1 MAQERKVCTS
11 GVSIIAAACAC
22 VGSLLVVA
30 NGAVAEKLRVGIN
43 LTTIETLP
51 IYLVETE
58 PAGAGIALSGGAIP
72 ALTAGNVDVVTNAE
86 TQAILRSTANPEIRV
101 ILTVAEYGYR
111 IVARRSA
118 GVRTA
123 VDLRGKKI
131 ATSLNSSAHFYIV
144 KTLRNVGLSEADIT
158 VVGMTPPEMPAALAR
173 GDVDAVSIWE
183 PAAEQSARA
192 LGLDAVILQGPD
204 YRERFNLNT
213 TATILADPTKRAAV
227 TDLLRAIIRTSL
239 RVREHAGEVQPV
251 IAAKL
256 GLPQEIVAATWGL
269 FRFPASIPDDLL
281 ESMVEQEP
289 WMAKNQNRPPR
300 PREAIAALIDA
311 SVWREAQGEPA
322 AKSDLPHR

>member
-1 MAQERKVCTS
+1 MAQERKVRTS
-11 GVSIIAAACAC
+11 GVSIAAAACAC
-22 VGSLLVVA
+22 MASVLVVVD
-30 NGAVAEKLRVGIN
+30 GAVAEKLRVGVN

-51 IYLVETE
+51 IYLVESE

-123 VDLRGKKI
+123 MDLRGKKI

-144 KTLRNVGLSEADIT
+144 KTLRNVGLSEADVT

-192 LGLDAVILQGPD
+192 LGLDAMILQGPD

-213 TATILADPTKRAAV
+213 TVRSWPTPPSVRPSRISCVQSSVRRFGSASAGRRCSRSSPQSLACRKRSWRRHGDSSGFRHRSRTISWRAWSN
-227 TDLLRAIIRTSL
+227 RNRGWRRT
-239 RVREHAGEVQPV
+239 RT
-251 IAAKL
+251 
-256 GLPQEIVAATWGL
+256 GLPGPE
-269 FRFPASIPDDLL
+269 R
-281 ESMVEQEP
+281 
-289 WMAKNQNRPPR
+289 R
-300 PREAIAALIDA
+300 
-311 SVWREAQGEPA
+311 
-322 AKSDLPHR
+322 LPH

>member
-1 MAQERKVCTS
+1 MAQKRKSRTS
-11 GVSIIAAACAC
+11 PVSIVAAACARM
-22 VGSLLVVA
+22 GWLLVVP
-30 NGAVAEKLRVGIN
+30 NGAIAEKLRVGVN

-51 IYLVETE
+51 IYLVERE
-58 PAGAGIALSGGAIP
+58 PAGEGIELSGGAIP
-72 ALTAGNVDVVTNAE
+72 SLTAGKVDVVTNAE

-123 VDLRGKKI
+123 MDLRGKKI

-144 KTLRNVGLSEADIT
+144 KTLQSVGLSEPDVT
-158 VVGMTPPEMPAALAR
+158 VVGMAPPEMPAALAR

-183 PAAEQSARA
+183 PAAEQSAKA
-192 LGLDAVILQGPD
+192 LGLDAMVLQGPN
-204 YRERFNLNT
+204 YREKFNLNT
-213 TATILADPTKRAAV
+213 TATILADPSKRAALA
-227 TDLLRAIIRTSL
+227 DFLRAIIRTSL
-239 RVREHAGEVQPV
+239 TVREHPEEVQPV

-256 GLPQEIVAATWGL
+256 SLPAQIVAATWGL

-289 WMAKNQNRPPR
+289 WMAKNQNRALR

-311 SVWREAQGEPA
+311 SVWREAQRE
-322 AKSDLPHR
+322 PHR

>member
-1 MAQERKVCTS
+1 MASERKIRTS
-11 GVSIIAAACAC
+11 PVSMVAAACAC
-22 VGSLLVVA
+22 GLLMFP
-30 NGAVAEKLRVGIN
+30 NGATAEKLRVGVN

-51 IYLVETE
+51 IYLVERE
-58 PAGAGIALSGGAIP
+58 PVGGAIELSGGAIP
-72 ALTAGNVDVVTNAE
+72 SLTAGNVDVATNAE

-101 ILTVAEYGYR
+101 ILTVTEYGYR

-118 GVRTA
+118 GVHTA
-123 VDLRGKKI
+123 RDLRGKKI

-144 KTLRNVGLSEADIT
+144 KTLQSVGLSEPDVT
-158 VVGMTPPEMPAALAR
+158 VVGVTPIEMPAALAR

-183 PAAEQSARA
+183 PSAEHSTRV

-213 TATILADPTKRAAV
+213 TAAILADSTKRAAV
-227 TDLLRAIIRTSL
+227 AALLRAIIHTSL
-239 RVREHAGEVQPV
+239 TVREHPKEVQPV

-256 GLPQEIVAATWGL
+256 GLPDQIIAATWGL
-269 FRFPASIPDDLL
+269 FRFPASLPDDLL
-281 ESMVEQEP
+281 ESMVEQES

-311 SVWREAQGEPA
+311 SVWREAQGEPP
-322 AKSDLPHR
+322 AKSHSPHR

>member
-1 MAQERKVCTS
+1 MAPEKTIRTS
-11 GVSIIAAACAC
+11 PVSIVAAACVC
-22 VGSLLVVA
+22 MGWLLVVA
-30 NGAVAEKLRVGIN
+30 NGAVADRLRVGVN

-51 IYLVETE
+51 IYLVERE
-58 PAGAGIALSGGAIP
+58 PAGEGIEVSGGAIP
-72 ALTAGNVDVVTNAE
+72 SLTAGKVDVVTNAE

-118 GVRTA
+118 GIRTV

-131 ATSLNSSAHFYIV
+131 ATSPNSSAHFYIV
-144 KTLRNVGLSEADIT
+144 KTLQSVGLSEPDVT
-158 VVGMTPPEMPAALAR
+158 VVGMAPPEMPAALAR

-183 PAAEQSARA
+183 PAAEQSAKA
-192 LGLDAVILQGPD
+192 LGPDALILQGPD

-213 TATILADPTKRAAV
+213 TATILADPAKRAAV
-227 TDLLRAIIRTSL
+227 VDLLRAVIRTS
-239 RVREHAGEVQPV
+239 RMVRDNPGQVQPV

-256 GLPQEIVAATWGL
+256 GLSDETVAATWGL

-281 ESMVEQEP
+281 ESMAEQEP
-289 WMAKNQNRPPR
+289 WMAKNQNRAAR

-322 AKSDLPHR
+322 AKSASPHR